1 MSTSRLSFPLV
12 VFIGVLLIL
21 CITSAS
27 IATYLGFRLLKK
39 RKQTS
44 LDIYSVYSSSLSMA
58 GRSAVGAPVYG
69 GFPRHPYVHHIDDSY
84 R

>member
-1 MSTSRLSFPLV
+1 MSTSRLSFPLIV
-12 VFIGVLLIL
+12 LIGVLLML

-27 IATYLGFRLLKK
+27 VATYLGFRLLKR

-58 GRSAVGAPVYG
+58 GRSASAPVYG
-69 GFPRHPYVHHIDDSY
+69 GFPRHPYVHHLDDGY